1 MTPLSWAALATLVAY
16 ALFAA
21 EILRGNRAIRALRD
35 YSPESP
41 SAPLRVSIVVA
52 ARDEA
57 RNIREALRSH
67 LSLRY
72 PDYEL
77 IVVDDRST
85 DGTGAILDG
94 MAGIEPRMRVLH
106 VGGLPPGWLGK
117 NHALAAGAGIATGD
131 LLLFTDADVVMEP
144 TALSRAVNAL
154 DSGSLDHLALSPSMP
169 MKTLFL
175 RMFGAAF
182 LVFFSMFVRPWKARD
197 PKSGC
202 HVGIGAF
209 NLVRADA
216 YRAAGGHEAIRMRP
230 DDDLKLGKILK
241 RAGFRQDMAYAPD
254 FLAVEWYA
262 SVGEVVRGLEKNLFA
277 GCDYRLAVALSG
289 AVFHLFASVWPYAA
303 LFATGGATRA
313 LYGGVVLVLTVLSA
327 DCASFHGAKR
337 RYAAGFPFC
346 TALFVWII
354 LRTTFLNLA
363 QGGIRWRGTFY
374 RLEELRANRV

>member
-1 MTPLSWAALATLVAY
+1 MTPLSWVALATLVVY
-16 ALFAA
+16 SLLALDV
-21 EILRGNRAIRALRD
+21 IRGNRAIRALREF
-35 YSPESP
+35 SPDPPDEP
-41 SAPLRVSIVVA
+41 PRVSVVVA

-57 RNIREALRSH
+57 RNIREALRSL

-85 DGTGAILDG
+85 DGTGKILDS
-94 MAGIEPRMRVLH
+94 MAAENPALRVVH
-106 VGGLPPGWLGK
+106 VDDLPPGWLGK
-117 NHALAAGAGIATGD
+117 NHALAAGAGRATGS

-144 TALSRAVNAL
+144 TALARAVNAL
-154 DSGSLDHLALSPSMP
+154 EAGTLDHLAATPGMG
-169 MKTLFL
+169 MKTPCL

-182 LVFFSMFVRPWKARD
+182 IVFFSLFARPWKARD
-197 PKSGC
+197 PKSGF

-216 YRAAGGHEAIRMRP
+216 YRAVGGHDTIRMRP

-241 RAGFRQDMAYAPD
+241 RGGFRQDAAYAPD

-262 SVGEVVRGLEKNLFA
+262 SLGELVRGLEKNVFA
-277 GCDYRLAVALSG
+277 GCDYRIGLALSG
-289 AVFHLFASVWPYAA
+289 AAFHLAASVWPWAT
-303 LFATGGATRA
+303 LMATGGATRA
-313 LYGGVVLVLTVLSA
+313 LYGGVVLVATALAA
-327 DCASFHGAKR
+327 DCASFHGARR
-337 RYAAGFPFC
+337 RYAAAFPLC
-346 TALFVWII
+346 SALFVWII

-374 RLEELRANRV
+374 RLSELKANRV